1 MGPQIYD
8 ALGSKGESLQE
19 ALSYSTDAEQV
30 VLAASGYLYVTGFVY
45 SFMAVSVMLFPLM
58 RDGGGQGFRC

>member
-1 MGPQIYD
+1 MFGAISAAILIGMGPQIYD

-30 VLAASGYLYVTGFVY
+30 VLAASGYLYVTRFVY
-45 SFMAVSVMLFPLM
+45 SFMAV
-58 RDGGGQGFRC
+58 R